1 MGKYKTIE
9 EYRQRVYAL
18 YKQIQPFVDS
28 SYLDTNEFIVRFVG
42 GASHKMFLDLL
53 EDELCL
59 VNVYGADVSGR
70 IHDEHVF
77 FAGGGGPGAWNN
89 SSAKKIREWFA
100 KNAPEVGLWSG
111 K

>member
-1 MGKYKTIE
+1 MAFTTIE
-9 EYRQRVYAL
+9 EYRQRVQAL
-18 YKQIQPFVDS
+18 HKQIHPFVDNI
-28 SYLDTNEFIVRFVG
+28 YLDISEFIVRFTP

-53 EDELCL
+53 GDELCL

-77 FAGGGGPGAWNN
+77 FAGGGGPGAWTTGE
-89 SSAKKIREWFA
+89 AQKIREWFE
-100 KNAPEVGLWSG
+100 KNAPEVKLWSG